1 MEYYVALK
9 NMELLSHATTWTDA
23 GHIMQSEI
31 NLSQKD
37 LTPLNTAG
45 SSEVTRDAC
54 ALKGRWVMTC
64 ENLLP
69 SLPLHLT
76 ISIFPISLFVSM
88 KLQSV

>member
-1 MEYYVALK
+1 MEYFVALK
-9 NMELLSHATTWTDA
+9 NMELLSHATTWMDA
-23 GHIMQSEI
+23 GDIMQSEI

-64 ENLLP
+64 GKFAAKFAFASRHFHFSNFL
-69 SLPLHLT
+69 
-76 ISIFPISLFVSM
+76 ICVD
-88 KLQSV
+88 